1 MLVSLC
7 ETTKKAIVK
16 DDKIVIAPMVNVN
29 WTIDHRFLDGGR
41 VKKLIA
47 NVETSEIKFINLF

>member
-7 ETTKKAIVK
+7 ETYKKPVVK
-16 DDKIVIAPMVNVN
+16 DDKIVIAPIVNLN

-41 VKKLIA
+41 VKKIIA
-47 NVETSEIKFINLF
+47 NVISYRN